1 MEEVPRTKSVLIAGA
16 TGYIG
21 RHVGEGFLYS
31 GYNVFTYNRSG
42 QIACYV
48 SGREVNASELVSY
61 FDVIVNCARPHWS
74 EFSPEEIAQIEFKL
88 LQTLDTFA
96 ANNATKIH
104 TSGVWLFGHA
114 TSDDLLHFRL
124 QPLKVVEP
132 DVRTINNAIE
142 QKWHIVYCPSVVY
155 GGENC
160 QLQRIVQSL
169 ANQSIQVAIPSEGHN
184 QYVHVHDVARFYL
197 SLAQEQPTERQ
208 HFIAEPQGYCPE
220 EFAQL
225 LLKAQVIKSVEEV
238 NWAQF
243 ESNNG
248 IAAVE
253 IEKLNLVLPIS
264 PLFKT
269 KELVCRYIKKQG
281 SIRAFDE
288 STSR

>member
-1 MEEVPRTKSVLIAGA
+1 MEAVPRTKSVLIAGA

-21 RHVGEGFLYS
+21 RHVGEGFLYR

-48 SGREVNASELVSY
+48 SRREVNASELASC

-74 EFSPEEIAQIEFKL
+74 EFSPEDIAQIEFKL

-142 QKWHIVYCPSVVY
+142 QKWHIVYCPS
-155 GGENC
+155 
-160 QLQRIVQSL
+160 
-169 ANQSIQVAIPSEGHN
+169 
-184 QYVHVHDVARFYL
+184 
-197 SLAQEQPTERQ
+197 
-208 HFIAEPQGYCPE
+208 
-220 EFAQL
+220 
-225 LLKAQVIKSVEEV
+225 
-238 NWAQF
+238 
-243 ESNNG
+243 
-248 IAAVE
+248 
-253 IEKLNLVLPIS
+253 LV
-264 PLFKT
+264 
-269 KELVCRYIKKQG
+269 
-281 SIRAFDE
+281 
-288 STSR
+288 

>member
-1 MEEVPRTKSVLIAGA
+1 MEAVPRTKSVLIAGA

-48 SGREVNASELVSY
+48 SGREVNASELVSC
-61 FDVIVNCARPHWS
+61 FDVIVNCARPHWL
-74 EFSPEEIAQIEFKL
+74 EFSPEDIAQIEFKL

-132 DVRTINNAIE
+132 DVRTINDAI
-142 QKWHIVYCPSVVY
+142 QKQWHIVYCPSLVY

-160 QLQRIVQSL
+160 QLQRIVQSW
-169 ANQSIQVAIPSEGHN
+169 ANQSIQVAIPSVGHN
-184 QYVHVHDVARFYL
+184 QYVHVDDVARFYL
-197 SLAQEQPTERQ
+197 LLAQQQTTARQ
-208 HFIAEPQGYCPE
+208 HFIAEPKGYSPK
-220 EFAQL
+220 EFANL
-225 LLKAQVIKSVEEV
+225 LLIFQAIRSVEEV
-238 NWAQF
+238 SWAQF
-243 ESNNG
+243 ETNNG
-248 IAAVE
+248 SSALE
-253 IEKLNLVLPIS
+253 IEKLNLNVPIS
-264 PLFKT
+264 SLF
-269 KELVCRYIKKQG
+269 QAQQ
-281 SIRAFDE
+281 SISHYLER
-288 STSR
+288 RII